1 MLLWNASFQTNP
13 DIYPLLN
20 PIYQKYTHSLAWYE
34 EKAKHQEGI
43 NKIVQKAI
51 TSGLFKDL
59 VSEELELE
67 ITYTSD
73 DYLLLLST
81 FYPYIKLDATTREG
95 LFAQIK
101 TEIDEHLNGEITLGW
116 LSMFHI
122 GTKT

>member
-20 PIYQKYTHSLAWYE
+20 PIYQKHAPSLAWYE

-43 NKIVQKAI
+43 NKIAQKAI

-59 VSEELELE
+59 FSEELEWQ
-67 ITYTSD
+67 ITYASD

-81 FYPYIKLDATTREG
+81 FSPYINLE
-95 LFAQIK
+95 
-101 TEIDEHLNGEITLGW
+101 
-116 LSMFHI
+116 SPS
-122 GTKT
+122 